1 MNDREI
7 AEIRRRMRPDKN
19 SIGRI
24 RGCYVNDN
32 HTIISEFDQMLGLI
46 SSNEAEE
53 ILSHLRKT
61 LSGAIGRNLIDISF
75 SNQQVLEG
83 EEHKLLSSLRSSSLG
98 DNDAIEAFF
107 KKAIDTVDIE
117 GSYFILLANDKYDI
131 FTYDANGEK
140 NESPEVFS
148 YILCAICPIKQA
160 KPSLAYSISESKFK
174 NIVRDSLISAPE
186 IGFMF
191 PTFDSRTANIYNAL
205 FYTRDVSI
213 SHEEF
218 VRAAFSTDTPKPAT
232 EQAESIASILNDAVK
247 EECSLELIQAVQAQL
262 IEITADHKANKED
275 EPLLLSAKDVGTI
288 LRSGGVEEE
297 VLTAKS
303 ILRAVGLEENYA
315 EVISCPT
322 CGRCDYD
329 AVSLAEKISKAT
341 QNVQKRIKIAVM
353 GCVVNGVGEGKDA
366 DVGIAGGK
374 DKCVIFRDGEVVKT
388 VLPQN
393 AEEEL
398 LKEVEE
404 WLKKN

>member
-160 KPSLAYSISESKFK
+160 KPSLAYSISDSKFK

-191 PTFDSRTANIYNAL
+191 PAFDSKTANIYNAL

-218 VRAAFSTDTPKPAT
+218 VRAVFSTDTPKPAT
-232 EQAESIASILNDAVK
+232 EQAESIASILNDTVK

-297 VLTAKS
+297 AIAS
-303 ILRAVGLEENYA
+303 FSERFEENLGA
-315 EVISCPT
+315 NAALPPANVMDIKKFEVKTPEVTVKVKPECSELIQT
-322 CGRCDYD
+322 
-329 AVSLAEKISKAT
+329 
-341 QNVQKRIKIAVM
+341 RIIDGTKYLLTRADGDVE
-353 GCVVNGVGEGKDA
+353 VNGIRISINEQ
-366 DVGIAGGK
+366 
-374 DKCVIFRDGEVVKT
+374 E
-388 VLPQN
+388 N
-393 AEEEL
+393 
-398 LKEVEE
+398 
-404 WLKKN
+404 